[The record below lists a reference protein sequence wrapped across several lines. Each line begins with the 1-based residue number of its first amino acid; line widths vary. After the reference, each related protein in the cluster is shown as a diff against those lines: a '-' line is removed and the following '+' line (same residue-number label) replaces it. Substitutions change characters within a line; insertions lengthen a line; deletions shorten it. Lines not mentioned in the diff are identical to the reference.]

1 MSYHTLIQFRETV
14 FSLFKFA
21 RDAAMN
27 LLDALC
33 SFDASSVIELSLSPF
48 FERSHASVSR
58 AIQDYN
64 SGRQGEHVDIQDES
78 IERF

>member
-58 AIQDYN
+58 AIQDTTLDDKAN
-64 SGRQGEHVDIQDES
+64 MS
-78 IERF
+78 IYRMTLFLC